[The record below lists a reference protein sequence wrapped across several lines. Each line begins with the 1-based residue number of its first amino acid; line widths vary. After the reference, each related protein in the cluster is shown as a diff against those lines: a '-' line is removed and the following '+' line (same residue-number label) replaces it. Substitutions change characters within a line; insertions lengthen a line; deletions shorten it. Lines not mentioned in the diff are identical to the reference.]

1 MTGGRD
7 YSEAEAAKLQICHP
21 ANLKTLFATIV
32 GVLAEAHQ
40 VQALEA
46 LINLVRSSC
55 GNIEACFGV
64 GLQRDILKFLSERG
78 LFVDPCVTV
87 QVLKKILRLLLYLA
101 NHSVNIDDI
110 RAMLGVFRSMRL
122 VHEAPDDTA
131 VSYYLSTLEM
141 IARDSFG
148 PASFFDL
155 SGEYS
160 GLVLPMFDSF
170 PNNGYT
176 FCAWIKFETLPE
188 VAAPLFTFWYVS
200 YRSGLLS
207 PLCWNRFLWAL
218 SSLIVSYI
226 VQRQDGR
233 GHHVLVREGVAD
245 AHVL

>member
-1 MTGGRD
+1 MRMTMYDSFPCLTMNVPRDVGGKEYR
-7 YSEAEAAKLQICHP
+7 EAEAAKLQIRHP

-32 GVLAEAHQ
+32 GVLEEAQQ

-64 GLQRDILKFLSERG
+64 GLQREILKFLSERG

-110 RAMLGVFRSMRL
+110 RAMLAVFRSMRL

-155 SGEYS
+155 SGEFS
-160 GLVLPMFDSF
+160 GLILPVLDSF

-200 YRSGLLS
+200 ICHTQPCQWL
-207 PLCWNRFLWAL
+207 
-218 SSLIVSYI
+218 
-226 VQRQDGR
+226 
-233 GHHVLVREGVAD
+233 H
-245 AHVL
+245 